1 MDTIRTD
8 CLVVGAG
15 LAGCSY
21 AHYASRLG
29 LSVVVICSDD
39 LSSGA
44 NSQYAQGGIV
54 FDTSYHPEQLKKDI
68 IEASDFTSNEPA
80 VDALVEHGQNAVQ
93 SLLLDELDVPFDRD
107 RGGELK
113 YTREGGHSSKRIIF
127 SKDVTGRAILSN
139 LHEYVLSLP
148 NVTVLTGMV
157 AVDLLTLS
165 HNSVDPADKYKPLTC
180 IGAYALDTKTG
191 SIKAII
197 AKKTIL
203 ATGGLGQIFQNTTN
217 QPGVVGHGIAM
228 AHRVGARV
236 IDLEYIQF
244 HPTVFLKKNCP
255 LFLVSE
261 AVRGEG
267 GTLVNAAGDS
277 FMDTQHPRKSLAPR
291 DIVARAIHRQL
302 ISNGDNCVY
311 IDITSRSPDFIK
323 DRFPSIYERCLN
335 YGVDITRE
343 PIPVAPAAHYSC
355 GGVYSDLNGRT
366 SVANLNAIGE
376 TACTGLHGA
385 NRLASTSL
393 LECLVSAKLT
403 AESDVDDIK
412 AGLFHLPNVHEWHS
426 PDETP
431 DEVLIRQDMKLIKS
445 TMWNYVGLI
454 RSSKRLHRARRIL
467 MELDEEIS
475 EFYSGNRLTSSLL
488 NLRNAVKTALLVVHA
503 ASLNP
508 ASKGC
513 HYVAVDDEEID
524 MPEPESE
531 EMLK

>member
-1 MDTIRTD
+1 METIRTD
-8 CLVVGAG
+8 CLVIGAG
-15 LAGCSY
+15 LAGCAY
-21 AHYASRLG
+21 AHYASKLG
-29 LSVVVICSDD
+29 LSVVLICSDE

-44 NSQYAQGGIV
+44 NSQWAQGGII

-68 IEASDFTSNEPA
+68 IEASDFTSNETA
-80 VDALVEHGQNAVQ
+80 VDSLVQHGQDAVQ
-93 SLLLDELDVPFDRD
+93 ALLLDELDVPFDRD
-107 RGGELK
+107 PGGELK
-113 YTREGGHSSKRIIF
+113 YTREGGHSNNRIIF

-139 LHEYVLSLP
+139 LHEHVLSLP
-148 NVTVLTGMV
+148 NVAVQTGMV

-165 HNSVDPADKYKPLTC
+165 HNSVNPKDKYEPITC
-180 IGAYALDTKTG
+180 IGTYALDTNSG
-191 SIKAII
+191 EIKAII

-217 QPGVVGHGIAM
+217 QLGVVGHGVSM

-267 GTLVNAAGDS
+267 GVLVNAAGQE
-277 FMDTQHPRKSLAPR
+277 FMDTQHPMKSLAPR
-291 DIVARAIHRQL
+291 DIVARAIHREL
-302 ISNGDNCVY
+302 ISSGDNCVY
-311 IDITSRSPDFIK
+311 LDISSRSPDFIK
-323 DRFPSIYERCLN
+323 DRFPSIYQRCLEC
-335 YGVDITRE
+335 GVDISKE

-355 GGVYSDLNGRT
+355 GGVYTDINGR
-366 SVANLNAIGE
+366 SSISNLNAIGE

-403 AESDVDDIK
+403 AEADSLDV
-412 AGLFHLPNVHEWHS
+412 ASQAFHLPEVREWRS
-426 PDETP
+426 PDESP

-467 MELDEEIS
+467 MELDDEIS
-475 EFYSGNRLTSSLL
+475 EFYAGNHLTSSLL
-488 NLRNAVKTALLVVHA
+488 NLRNAVKTALLVVYA

-508 ASKGC
+508 TSKGC
-513 HYVAVDDEEID
+513 HYVAFEDEEID

-531 EMLK
+531 ELLK